1 LEIEKGDMFKLLNEE
16 QQEKQIKIS
25 RICKWREIRICV
37 CTLKLP
43 RGVDP
48 ETGFDVHLPNFI
60 FDLNAIHSAIMS
72 QSDLFRKAMR
82 LYLWEGT
89 SQMSAHFAT
98 AEEMADAFL
107 ATHEHLSKAK

>member
-1 LEIEKGDMFKLLNEE
+1 MKLSNEEKRVKIAEIDHWVKITSPNISGGVSVSFRRGRHHVGVHNLPDYTGDLNE
-16 QQEKQIKIS
+16 
-25 RICKWREIRICV
+25 
-37 CTLKLP
+37 
-43 RGVDP
+43 
-48 ETGFDVHLPNFI
+48 
-60 FDLNAIHSAIMS
+60 IHSAIMS

-107 ATHEHLSKAK
+107 ATHEHLSKNK